1 MFESCFS
8 ATVYTKLGISKAESK
23 KGRKSPSKF
32 LYSGSLIQIMQ
43 HKPSPTTEMNNA
55 AFVLIVED
63 EQMLA
68 EPLAT

>member
-1 MFESCFS
+1 
-8 ATVYTKLGISKAESK
+8 
-23 KGRKSPSKF
+23 
-32 LYSGSLIQIMQ
+32 MQ